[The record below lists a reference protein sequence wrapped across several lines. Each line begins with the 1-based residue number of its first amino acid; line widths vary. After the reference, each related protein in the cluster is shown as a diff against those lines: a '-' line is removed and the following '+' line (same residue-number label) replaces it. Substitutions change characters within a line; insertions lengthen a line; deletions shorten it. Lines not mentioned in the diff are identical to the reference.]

1 MNIAKIV
8 LASLLFFTCAHSASG
23 QFWQGFLYGLGQAA
37 QNYNNQQQYN
47 RQQQYNQKE
56 QYNRTTETQI
66 NKTRKAESDGYVWYK
81 LEQDGDYGIENT
93 NGNVILSPNYDYIS
107 YDEDGQ
113 IFIIHDD
120 KYRGALSKSGN
131 WIIPLSRRYE
141 KILYMPGVYYVSKN
155 GYEGACNPNGVEV
168 IAPNKYTDLLYS
180 SGEFKYK
187 NSSDEWVGLNI
198 GIDGKPI
205 KQKEE
210 NVVPSSQSPKSN
222 SDIDFFE
229 ATKEFFKTPKTYS
242 VESYTNM
249 LLGIDGVKLC
259 NVGESTF
266 EVNHN
271 SYYLK
276 YEDGSGSPKHFNP
289 IIQNVNVMISNGS
302 IVSLPMFIC
311 SDDYAVRVARFP
323 DGHYMVMEYIKN
335 QPTGNYLH
343 FFTINLRNT
352 DISSSSNYNAS
363 TGSNTST
370 KKLNEKSTK
379 SFKNYGEKIS
389 GTYIGTGT
397 LTLNGQFIESYKN
410 IALKISRINDNTVKV
425 AVTESNGVDFFSEPA
440 TYTITKDANSNYSLT
455 HNEINKATIKIDRYK
470 KAIYRHP
477 CVNIDGDIY
486 TLKITATLK

>member
-47 RQQQYNQKE
+47 RQQQYNQRE
-56 QYNRTTETQI
+56 QYNRPTESQTS
-66 NKTRKAESDGYVWYK
+66 KTRKAESDGYVWYK

-120 KYRGALSKSGN
+120 KYRGALSKSGH

-155 GYEGACNPNGVEV
+155 GYEGACNPNGVEI
-168 IAPNKYTDLLYS
+168 IAPNKYTELLYS

-210 NVVPSSQSPKSN
+210 EQSSSQSDF
-222 SDIDFFE
+222 DITFFE
-229 ATKEFFKTPKTYS
+229 ATEEFFKTPKIYS

-249 LLGIDGVKLC
+249 YLGIDGVELC
-259 NVGESTF
+259 RIGESSF
-266 EVNHN
+266 EVKAN
-271 SYYLK
+271 SYHLK
-276 YEDGSGSPKHFNP
+276 YKDGSVSTKQFTPQIK
-289 IIQNVNVMISNGS
+289 NVNVLTSKQNV
-302 IVSLPMFIC
+302 VSMPMYIC

-323 DGHYMVMEYIKN
+323 DGHYMVMEYILN
-335 QPTGNYLH
+335 VPTGNYLH
-343 FFTINLRNT
+343 LFTIELYPNDNT
-352 DISSSSNYNAS
+352 ISATSS
-363 TGSNTST
+363 TGSSTST
-370 KKLNEKSTK
+370 KKLNDKSTK
-379 SFKNYGEKIS
+379 SFKNHAATVQGS
-389 GTYIGTGT
+389 YIGTGT
-397 LTLNGQFIESYKN
+397 LTLNGQVIESYKD
-410 IALKISRINDNTVKV
+410 IKVKITRTDDNSVDV
-425 AVTESNGVDFFSEPA
+425 IVTESNGVDFFNEPA
-440 TYTITKDANSNYSLT
+440 TYTITKDTNGNFTLT
-455 HNEINKATIKIDRYK
+455 HDDIAKATIKIDRNK
-470 KAIYRHP
+470 KAIYLHP
-477 CVNIDGDIY
+477 RVNIDGDIY
-486 TLKITATLK
+486 TLKITATLNQ

>member
-37 QNYNNQQQYN
+37 QNYYNQQQYN
-47 RQQQYNQKE
+47 QRQYNQRE
-56 QYNRTTETQI
+56 QYNRPTESQTS
-66 NKTRKAESDGYVWYK
+66 KTRKAESDGYVWYK

-120 KYRGALSKSGN
+120 KYQGALSKSGN

-210 NVVPSSQSPKSN
+210 EQSSSQSDF
-222 SDIDFFE
+222 DITFFE
-229 ATKEFFKTPKTYS
+229 ATEEFFKTPKIYS

-249 LLGIDGVKLC
+249 FLGIDGVESC
-259 NVGESTF
+259 RIGESSF

-302 IVSLPMFIC
+302 IVSMPMYIC

-323 DGHYMVMEYIKN
+323 DGHYMVMEYILN
-335 QPTGNYLH
+335 VPTGNYLH

-379 SFKNYGEKIS
+379 SFKNHGATVQGS
-389 GTYIGTGT
+389 YIGTGS
-397 LTLNGQFIESYKN
+397 LTMGGQIIESYKD
-410 IALKISRINDNTVKV
+410 IAVKIVRVDDNTVTV
-425 AVTESNGVDFFSEPA
+425 NVTESNGVDFFNEPA
-440 TYTITKDANSNYSLT
+440 TYTIKKDANGNFTLT
-455 HNEINKATIKIDRYK
+455 HDDIAKATIKIDRNK
-470 KAIYRHP
+470 KAIYLHP
-477 CVNIDGDIY
+477 RVNIDGDIY
-486 TLKITATLK
+486 TLKITATLNK